1 MTTLVKNPHM
11 LSHMRREALRVAGP
25 SPELFRYIRQHSL
38 NVDTCLANVGFLT
51 VALVEFLRSVS
62 GHERFLFDADGEP
75 AVVIEALLFD
85 RERQQVCSDLVAW
98 PLHKSERVATA
109 MGINDGADVLGPQ
122 SMVGRNGERLCVYRT
137 PLAWLQAECNG
148 CVLLKSGARHWLL
161 QAGGPFVAEDIT
173 HGHELR
179 SLLGSAAADH
189 RIIVKNQ
196 FARSAA

>member
-1 MTTLVKNPHM
+1 MTNLVKNHHM

-98 PLHKSERVATA
+98 PLHKPERVATA
-109 MGINDGADVLGPQ
+109 MGINDGADVSYIDTRRGDALAYAPQ
-122 SMVGRNGERLCVYRT
+122 GEC
-137 PLAWLQAECNG
+137 
-148 CVLLKSGARHWLL
+148 
-161 QAGGPFVAEDIT
+161 
-173 HGHELR
+173 
-179 SLLGSAAADH
+179 
-189 RIIVKNQ
+189 
-196 FARSAA
+196 